1 MNSMQKLNITE
12 SDLHVLQQH
21 CIYVDPE
28 DPIGFDYA
36 GMWITNI
43 FLDSSG
49 RFELNLTEAIQE
61 YGFENVNNF
70 AHQVIQ

>member
-21 CIYVDPE
+21 CIHVDPE

-43 FLDSSG
+43 FLDS
-49 RFELNLTEAIQE
+49 I
-61 YGFENVNNF
+61 
-70 AHQVIQ
+70 